1 METIKWLSVTDRHT
15 KMYLDKRLESLG
27 LNSSQHMFVI
37 RICEE
42 PGISQEK
49 MFSSF
54 YLHPSNITRA
64 IAALEKQGFLIREPN
79 PEDKRT
85 CCLIP
90 TDKAKETYPRIKEI
104 VQSWYDTALDG
115 FTEEEKKLLERLV
128 RRTGQALL
136 DIMREEARESQK
148 PRCKQRGF

>member
-1 METIKWLSVTDRHT
+1 METIKWLSVTDRYT
-15 KMYLDKRLESLG
+15 KMYLDKRLEPLD

-37 RICEE
+37 KICEE

-54 YLHPSNITRA
+54 YVHPSNITRA

-79 PEDKRT
+79 PADKRT

-90 TDKAKETYPRIKEI
+90 TDKAKEAYPRIKEI
-104 VQSWYDTALDG
+104 AQSWYDIVLDS
-115 FTEEEKKLLERLV
+115 FTEEEKKLLDRLV

-136 DIMREEARESQK
+136 EIIREEAREIK
-148 PRCKQRGF
+148 F